1 MSDRALRSLSLGAA
15 YLGNGRCRFRV
26 WAPRARR
33 VELHIVS
40 PSERLEPLRSDP
52 CGYHQAELEGIEP
65 GARYFFRLDGG
76 PDRPD
81 PASRSQPEGVH
92 QASQVVDPAAHAWGD
107 ADWRGLALEHYIL
120 YELHVGTF
128 SPAGTFDAAIPYL
141 DRLREL
147 GVTAIELMPVAQF
160 PGDRNW
166 GYDGVAPFAVQHG
179 YGGPG
184 GLKRLVDAC
193 HARGLAAVLDVVY
206 NHLGPEGNYLAEF
219 GPYFSDRFR
228 TPWGPALN
236 FDGPES
242 DDVRAFFI
250 ENALTWLTEY
260 HFDALRLDAIHG
272 IRDFSA
278 QPFLAELA
286 DAVHARTA
294 ELGRPLYL
302 IAESNLNAARVVEP
316 RARGGLNL
324 DAQWNDDL
332 HYALHALLTGERSGT
347 YADFGALE
355 QLGAAL
361 RYGFVFTG
369 QYSRYRRRR
378 HGTPARELPAQRF
391 VVFGQNHDQV
401 GNRIQGE
408 RLSALVG
415 ADALRLAAGV
425 VLLAPYVPLLFMGE
439 EYGET
444 APFLY
449 FVSHSDPE
457 LIEAVRQ
464 GRRRELAAFGW
475 SGAPPDP
482 QDPATFERCKLQHLD
497 REPGPHRQLRDL
509 YRELIRL
516 RKLHPALAQLS
527 KDHLEIEAR
536 REQNILLLRR
546 WCGADQIWAAFHFGA
561 AAIEAKLPVP
571 AGAWRLLID
580 SAAQRWGGTGG
591 DLPQRL
597 ESDHSVSLRL
607 RPYAFALYGSDDAE
621 RT

>member
-1 MSDRALRSLSLGAA
+1 MTFSASSLGAIW
-15 YLGNGRCRFRV
+15 LGNGRCRFRV
-26 WAPRARR
+26 WAPAVRK
-33 VELHIVS
+33 VELCIVS
-40 PSERLEPLRSDP
+40 APERSAILQGGER
-52 CGYHQAELEGIEP
+52 GYHEAEIDGIEP
-65 GARYFFRLDGG
+65 GALYVYRLDG
-76 PDRPD
+76 DKQRSD
-81 PASRSQPEGVH
+81 PASRCQPKGVH
-92 QASQVVDPAAHAWGD
+92 GPSQVVDPAAHVWGD
-107 ADWRGLALEHYIL
+107 SSWRGLALEHYIL

-128 SPAGTFDAAIPYL
+128 SPAGTFDAVILYL
-141 DRLREL
+141 DRLGEL

-160 PGDRNW
+160 PGARNW
-166 GYDGVAPFAVQHG
+166 GYDGVAPFAVQHS
-179 YGGPG
+179 YGGPA
-184 GLKRLVDAC
+184 GLKRLVGAC

-219 GPYFSDRFR
+219 GPYFSDRYR

-242 DDVRAFFI
+242 DEVRAFFI

-286 DAVHARTA
+286 DAVQARA
-294 ELGRPLYL
+294 AALGRPLYL
-302 IAESNLNAARVVEP
+302 IAESDLNAARVVEP
-316 RARGGLNL
+316 PARGGLNL

-332 HYALHALLTGERSGT
+332 HHALHALLTGERTGT
-347 YADFGALE
+347 YVDFGALE

-361 RYGFVFTG
+361 RDGFVFTG

-378 HGTPARELPAQRF
+378 HGTPSRELPARRF
-391 VVFGQNHDQV
+391 VVFSQNHDQV
-401 GNRIQGE
+401 GNRMQGE

-425 VLLAPYVPLLFMGE
+425 VLLAPYIPLLFMGE
-439 EYGET
+439 EYGER

-449 FVSHSDPE
+449 FVSHSDPA

-464 GRRRELAAFGW
+464 GRGRQLAAFGW

-482 QDPATFERCKLQHLD
+482 QDPATFERCKLRHLD
-497 REPGPHRQLRDL
+497 HQPGPHSKLRDF

-516 RKLHPALAQLS
+516 RTRHPALMQLS
-527 KDHLEIEAR
+527 KERLEVTVL
-536 REQNILLLRR
+536 REQNVLLLRR
-546 WCGADQIWAAFHFGA
+546 WHGADQVWAAFHVGA
-561 AAIEAKLPVP
+561 AAIEAELPLP
-571 AGAWRLLID
+571 NGAWRLLLD
-580 SAAQRWGGTGG
+580 SNGARWGGVGG
-591 DLPQRL
+591 ALPQRL
-597 ESDHSVSLRL
+597 ISKLAAPFRHG
-607 RPYAFALYGSDDAE
+607 PHAFALYGSDGAE